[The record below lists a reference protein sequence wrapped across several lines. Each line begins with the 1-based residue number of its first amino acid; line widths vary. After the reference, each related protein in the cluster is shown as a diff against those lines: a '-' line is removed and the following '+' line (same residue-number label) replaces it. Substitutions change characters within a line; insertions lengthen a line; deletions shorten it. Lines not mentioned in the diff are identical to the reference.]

1 MAYDQLEKILTRAAF
16 DLGFREQLVRAGSSA
31 KQRFA
36 MDSDEGRF
44 IDALLR
50 DGGAGLRALLNVIHH
65 AGIVA
70 LTSGVV
76 VSIGPES

>member
-16 DLGFREQLVRAGSSA
+16 DLDFREQLVRVGSSA

-36 MDSDEGRF
+36 MDSEEGHF

-50 DGGAGLRALLNVIHH
+50 DGGSGLQALLNVIHH

-76 VSIGPES
+76 VRIGPEP

>member
-31 KQRFA
+31 KQRFV
-36 MDSDEGRF
+36 MDSDEGHF

-76 VSIGPES
+76 VRIGPEP